1 MAKKK
6 LSEAAA
12 EILGGNV
19 ASKMKSGEPF
29 GAGKDASGVKTPEQ
43 SGKAEDMVGPE
54 VSATDS
60 GVAAATAA
68 APKATPPGATPP
80 VGAEP
85 MKDIKKG
92 EPEKDRAKAHET
104 GVVEEKDEDHGHED
118 DKDEDDE
125 DKDDEDEDEKNEE
138 IDLTK
143 PSDRQHAITAWK
155 AWQRQPQKFDKKKQD
170 AKDMKEENMESPS
183 ISEKVMS
190 YVRGKTGVKVE
201 EDISAIFAGES
212 LSESFMKKARM
223 VYEAAVISTATNIA
237 EDIENEYAETLEQVT
252 EKIRTELTEQVD
264 DYLNYM
270 VEEWVKE
277 NEIAIE
283 KGLRAELTEDFIS
296 GLRNLF
302 VEHYIDIPEDKVN
315 VVEELAE
322 KVEALESKLNEEI
335 NRNVALKKNLNEAK
349 KIQILSKVCEGL
361 TETQVEKI
369 KSLAEGVEFAS
380 EEDYSEA
387 LETLRENYFP
397 SKAVKTTVL
406 DEEAVDGEKT
416 GLEETKTVNPEME
429 QYVKAIRKTLK

>member
-12 EILGGNV
+12 EILGGNI
-19 ASKMKSGEPF
+19 ASKMKSGETF
-29 GAGKDASGVKTPEQ
+29 GAGKDASGVKTPGQ
-43 SGKAEDMVGPE
+43 SEKAEDMGGP
-54 VSATDS
+54 VASAADA

-85 MKDIKKG
+85 MKDLKKG
-92 EPEKDRAKAHET
+92 EPGKDRAKAHET
-104 GVVEEKDEDHGHED
+104 GIVEEKDEDEKD
-118 DKDEDDE
+118 EKEMEKDEDDKE
-125 DKDDEDEDEKNEE
+125 DEEEDEKEN
-138 IDLTK
+138 
-143 PSDRQHAITAWK
+143 
-155 AWQRQPQKFDKKKQD
+155 
-170 AKDMKEENMESPS
+170 MKEEDSTGIPS
-183 ISEKVMS
+183 VHSVSDKVKS
-190 YVRGKTGVKVE
+190 YVQGKTGVKVE

-212 LSESFMKKARM
+212 LSENFMKKARM
-223 VYEAAVISTATNIA
+223 VYEAAVISTATKIA
-237 EDIENEYAETLEQVT
+237 EDIETEYAETLEQVS
-252 EKIRTELTEQVD
+252 EKIRSELTEQVD

-270 VEEWVKE
+270 VEEWVKD

-302 VEHYIDIPEDKVN
+302 VEHYIDIPEDKVS

-322 KVEALESKLNEEI
+322 KVESLESKLNEEI

-349 KIQILSKVCEGL
+349 KVQIVSKVCEGL

-369 KSLAEGVEFAS
+369 KSLAEGVEFTT
-380 EEDYSEA
+380 EEDYTEA

-397 SKAVKTTVL
+397 SKAVKATKL
-406 DEEAVDGEKT
+406 DEEAVEGEKT
-416 GLEETKTVNPEME
+416 GLEEQKTVNPEMD